1 MSIIFSHIDIAD
13 GRVWMLPKG
22 VACFAGDLSEAEQ
35 KFVWATQAVPA
46 ADLFNQQVEGTAW
59 KSKPSWYI
67 VAKNDRTVHPELERF
82 VAKRMGATTTEVASS
97 HVPMLSHPEL
107 VIDVIRQAT
116 PALQNS
122 LATSGV
128 AG

>member
-67 VAKNDRTVHPELERF
+67 VAKNDRTVQPELQRF
-82 VAKRMGATTTEVASS
+82 VAKRMDAAIYEINSS
-97 HVPMLSHPEL
+97 HVPMLSNPGL
-107 VIDVIRQAT
+107 VIDVIRTAANAVQRSAIG
-116 PALQNS
+116 A
-122 LATSGV
+122 
-128 AG
+128 